1 MTIEFFDS
9 NFQTGK
15 AKLKVP
21 LAVATGAGGMV
32 SELNP
37 FGVDVLITRAIVN
50 VTTAAT
56 GVATAN
62 VGVDADGATGDD
74 TLLDGLDIGTAAIL
88 ADNLLTPGT
97 NGLAQVIWGST
108 EYLVMSGVAD
118 PAGAVGNLYVDVQR
132 I

>member
-1 MTIEFFDS
+1 MSVAQYLPKD
-9 NFQTGK
+9 FQRK
-15 AKLKVP
+15 ARLKVA
-21 LAVATGAGGMV
+21 LATATGAGGMV
-32 SELNP
+32 SLLNP
-37 FGVDVLITRAIVN
+37 FGVDVFITRAIVD

-97 NGLAQVIWGST
+97 NGVAVKRWGAT

-118 PAGAVGNLYVDVQR
+118 PAGAVGNLYVDVHR